1 MTDKLF
7 DFQENI
13 RRRDQYTTDLLAL
26 KYEGVKASTS
36 KFLHQQQLPTTS
48 AISNT
53 VSVLHAAA
61 HAKNQQGKLGV
72 KQILPLLEKRPYDVG
87 LLLTIIQLYMLTD
100 NHASAIHVLEAFLKR
115 LAESTA
121 ATDRDVRF
129 APGLLAVLVSLYTL
143 QGRKAHTKSELA
155 KAASYWR
162 HKSRPSMSLL
172 RAAGALLLES
182 PSPGDLTEAGE
193 IFDSLHEQEPQYRF
207 VTAGFVASHATTSL
221 SQVQS
226 EVDKLT
232 VTNRLISGID
242 AAALEEAGV
251 PHAPS
256 TPQAETKRKRAAED
270 AAKPVKKRVRKSRLP
285 NNYDPSKPPDP
296 ERWLPLRDRSTYR
309 PKGKKGRQKA
319 AELTQGGISEK
330 GDEALNS
337 SSASGVTKVEKAG
350 VGGGPGK
357 AKKKKGKK

>member
-13 RRRDQYTTDLLAL
+13 RRRDQYTTDVLAL

-53 VSVLHAAA
+53 ISVLHAAA

-115 LAESTA
+115 LDESTA

-193 IFDSLHEQEPQYRF
+193 IFDSLHEQEPQDRF